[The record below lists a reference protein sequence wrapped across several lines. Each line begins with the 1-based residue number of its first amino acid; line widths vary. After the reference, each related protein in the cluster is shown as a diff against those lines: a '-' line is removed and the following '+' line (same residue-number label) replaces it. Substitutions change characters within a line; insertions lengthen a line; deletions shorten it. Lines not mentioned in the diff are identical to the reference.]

1 MSRRRYSQYS
11 CGRSVYHF
19 QSYHGFANFA
29 FVNNE
34 GTHCERGARLD
45 GDADSTIEAFSD
57 HICHGVTQMQINAL
71 ESLSSADASVK
82 ETAFYNLCEN
92 REPFEIWQPGHDYNF
107 RNHWFHRFL
116 FLTFSAVH

>member
-45 GDADSTIEAFSD
+45 GDADRTIEAFSD

-82 ETAFYNLCEN
+82 ERHSTTFAKIASPSRSGSLATIII
-92 REPFEIWQPGHDYNF
+92 FEITGFIGFYF
-107 RNHWFHRFL
+107 
-116 FLTFSAVH
+116 